1 MAKRIKNPWP
11 SQRRSAVQLAERLAT
26 TTTNSLPVDLKRI
39 AAHRAIRRIE
49 FTPLLTDGG
58 LAVRSDG
65 FVIYVRCDTGQA
77 ADLTARLAEDGTG
90 STLPETILRR
100 ARFTIAH
107 EIAHTLFYD
116 IRSMPPR
123 AKTKVDDR
131 ISTTKLELA
140 CNQIAGLL
148 VIPEVL
154 MQRTFSGF
162 EFIRPEEFRTL
173 ANTAMVS
180 SEAVVHRFQHLR
192 RFNHPEVILAS
203 TSKRAGEWVITAISR
218 HYSLRN
224 VFVGGKAG
232 APIKALVDEPDFIL
246 FGGEMRDAHV
256 EYVGHGGK
264 RMKMRFTCEVGAAL
278 RRNRALFV
286 VGTPTPE

>member
-1 MAKRIKNPWP
+1 MAKRIKNLWP
-11 SQRRSAVQLAERLAT
+11 SRRRSAVQLAERLVTAT
-26 TTTNSLPVDLKRI
+26 AHSLPVDLKRI
-39 AAHRAIRRIE
+39 AAHRAVQRIE
-49 FTPLLTDGG
+49 FAPLLTDGG

-65 FVIYVRCDTGQA
+65 FVIYVRCDIGQD

-116 IRSMPPR
+116 LRSRPPR
-123 AKTKVDDR
+123 PKTKVDDGA
-131 ISTTKLELA
+131 STTKLELA

-148 VIPEVL
+148 VIPEGL

-162 EFIRPEEFRTL
+162 EFVRPEEFRTL

-180 SEAVVHRFQHLR
+180 SEAVVHRFEHLR
-192 RFNHPEVILAS
+192 RFTHPEAILAS
-203 TSKRAGEWVITAISR
+203 IYRQNNDWMITAISR

-224 VFVGGKAG
+224 IFIAAKVGAS
-232 APIKALVDEPDFIL
+232 IKELVDEPDFVL
-246 FGGEMRDAHV
+246 FGGEMREAHV
-256 EYVGHGGK
+256 EYIGHGGK
-264 RMKMRFTCEVGAAL
+264 RMKMRFACEVGIAM
-278 RRNRALFV
+278 RRNRSLFV
-286 VGTPTPE
+286 VGTPVPA